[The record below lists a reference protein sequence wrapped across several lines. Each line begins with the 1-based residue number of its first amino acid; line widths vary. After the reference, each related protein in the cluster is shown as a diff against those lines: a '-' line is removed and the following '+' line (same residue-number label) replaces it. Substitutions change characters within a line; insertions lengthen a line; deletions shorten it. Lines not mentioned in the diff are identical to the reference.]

1 MYTYSTFTPYSANI
15 YSLLPCRTDEY
26 IRVIFTDFTRGEPMG
41 DVLFQSPHFRSSLHH
56 LSRRSSV
63 RSIPSLRLTSSH
75 LVPSGL
81 SLVGVWSINPL
92 NAIKHTMHRRWP
104 FKTNMHSLQTH
115 SCPRAINVISIVYQ
129 RPLCEYYGQITLFH
143 LVLGRVIF
151 QRRYKKNCLMLKS
164 SQPLESIRPVSNV
177 GVQFRLLRSIR

>member
-1 MYTYSTFTPYSANI
+1 MSNWWVHTCNI
-15 YSLLPCRTDEY
+15 YGLHSGRAHGWRPLPVTS
-26 IRVIFTDFTRGEPMG
+26 FPFLPPSS
-41 DVLFQSPHFRSSLHH
+41 FSPFLSSFD
-56 LSRRSSV
+56 SFA
-63 RSIPSLRLTSSH
+63 SSH

-164 SQPLESIRPVSNV
+164 SQPLESIRPMSNV